1 MKLDEVNARLQTVSI
16 KGKEYVPV
24 NQRILAFREL
34 YPVGAITTEKLS
46 DDGKRCDFVARV
58 STFDPNSEQWVLLA
72 TGHAFEIK
80 DAGMVNKTSY
90 VENAE
95 TSAIGR
101 ALGVLGIGITES
113 LASADEVASAIAQQ
127 PNDDLKRAQ
136 AELVDAEKRFCEL
149 HGIADWRAWH
159 RDTIKQRPDY
169 ANTPEALRAITSDLL
184 EVMR

>member
-24 NQRILAFREL
+24 NQRILAFWEM
-34 YPVGAITTEKLS
+34 YPNGRIITEKLS
-46 DDGKRCDFVARV
+46 DDGKRCDMVASV
-58 STFDPNSEQWVLLA
+58 YNGEDKIA
-72 TGHAFEIK
+72 TGHAFEMK

-149 HGIADWRAWH
+149 HGIADWKAWH